1 MTPRLALL
9 VFAAAVA
16 ADTPLPLKVIRVA
29 PTGDA
34 DPATIVTVTFDRP
47 VAGSL
52 DRTVD
57 PRSALVLEPQVAGTF
72 DWRDPVTVRFRP
84 AAPLP
89 PSLTVRV
96 TVTTAFQAMD
106 GSSLAQPHQFTFR
119 VRGPRVLTGLP
130 AGPDQSARF
139 LTPDTRFRVV
149 LSTPADS
156 SLVARMIYLE
166 MNRACPVPGVIAL
179 RPGPQV
185 AIPEDAP
192 WQFKEAG
199 GWERD
204 RSVDRLRRVV
214 LLTPERPLPHG
225 CTGFLV
231 APAFI
236 DREQPGELAHWA
248 IQTYGD
254 FQLTQTACRGNEF
267 CPTGP
272 FVLTFSTPVK
282 GAELLRRLS
291 IAPKVDF
298 SIADTAE
305 VSEHWVVNATLKPRT
320 GYLVTVDSALTDV
333 FGQRL
338 TGYPVKAFGTTGFR
352 PSVSHVQGRT
362 MVERLGRRTL
372 GITYVNVDTLEV
384 LTIPVPDS
392 LEGRF
397 LSRSWYA
404 WGDEWSALAGRA
416 TRRRI
421 PLGAARDRVSLY
433 GLELPAPD
441 ASKPGTPTL
450 FLIRATSPRL
460 RRPDS
465 AAGRQPL
472 EPNQPIALVQVTDLG
487 VHARI
492 GVEEGVV
499 WVTGASD
506 GRVRPGAT
514 VLLRDA
520 GGKVLG
526 RAVTDS
532 LGLARFRGLKR
543 SAPRPN
549 PGGEVDWETR
559 NFDGYVDVRLGRDRA
574 LVGINQYDPDL
585 SPWRFNVASAW
596 GDERLPAAA
605 AVFTERGIYRPGDS
619 VFAKAIVRTGM
630 LGALKTPARTDS
642 VKIVF
647 RDRDEGVLRERTL
660 APSAFGTLQQ
670 SVRLPAGAALG
681 YYRVG
686 VSLKRQGE
694 WQEIAQASYRVAEY
708 RPPEFLVDVT
718 ADTAARFDGD
728 TMVAN
733 VSARYL
739 FGAPMGRARVTWT
752 LRQSALSPWE
762 SAIPNAEGYFVG
774 AQGWWWEEYQGEDPT
789 TVSESHVDTLD
800 AGGQLAVRAPLKVV
814 KEGRATLATLDAVVT
829 DVNRQ
834 TVYASASTVV
844 HPAEFYLGAKPEGE
858 TYFWK
863 AGTPQ
868 AIRVI
873 AARPDG
879 RRLDG
884 IAVTGV
890 LIRREWHQVRR
901 EHEGWSEL
909 VGEWVSD
916 TVGRCR
922 VTTTAAGA
930 LCSVTPALAGNYT
943 VELRARDRAGHQV
956 VTSLFRWATGA
967 GWVPWSDESQFKMDV
982 IPDKTRYAIGDT
994 ATVLF
999 ASPFTDAEAW
1009 ITVERE
1015 GLLAQR
1021 RLRVTDGAMTLKFPI
1036 TEAWAPNAFIS
1047 IVVARGRS
1055 APPGPL
1061 DDPGRP
1067 TIRVGYAAVRV
1078 TPERKRLTVT
1088 IRPDQ
1093 AEYRPAQRARFALEV
1108 TQQEGGGARS
1118 EVTLWAVDE
1127 GVLSLTGYRTPDP
1140 LDLIYR
1146 ARGLG
1151 LRLGSNLV
1159 AVAPQVPAGDKG
1171 RNPGGGGGEGAAE
1184 VLRSRFRTTAFFLGS
1199 VLTDSA
1205 GKGSASVIL
1214 PDNLTTFRV
1223 MAVAVTAG
1231 DRYGNGQSPLLVT
1244 RPLLAR
1250 AALPR
1255 FVRPGDRFEA
1265 GVVVNHRLG
1274 GTPTVRVAARA
1285 EGARLGGASARTVTL
1300 EAGRGRETRFDF
1312 TAVPGDSASF
1322 RFDVAGARDSDAVQ
1336 VKIPVRPPGR
1346 AAADVIS
1353 GIVRDSAS
1361 AAFVLPAGLDLARS
1375 RLTLSVGSSP
1385 VALLKSYATWYRAY
1399 PYYCSEQVASALTP
1413 MLALYRARRLA
1424 GADAGDTLALRRDI
1438 LSALDILV
1446 RRQRPN
1452 GGIGMWSATDWTS
1465 PWLTAHAGGVLLDA
1479 RAAGFA
1485 IRDTVLA
1492 GVAEFLRESLKQSQ
1506 PVFLAVSLGENEVR
1520 ARLTERLAVAEY
1532 LSRAGRRDRSL
1543 ENDLL
1548 RQSVL
1553 LSPESRLTLATLLAR
1568 GNDLASAR
1576 RLLDPVWRSVTL
1588 EGRTVSVPDSLISR
1602 FYFKSLVR
1610 PPALLLEATLAVDP
1624 SHPLVVPLFE
1634 TVVSRV
1640 RQRSGGWWNTQDY
1653 AAAVRAVNAWLR
1665 HFPPAGQP
1673 VIEVR
1678 GGGRVLTARDSSV
1691 ALTGMITQQGDSGVL
1706 QLRLVN
1712 RAGGGSPGYY
1722 ALTVTQIPREVPN
1735 RPDYRGMVVERW
1747 YESYETGRPVVEVT
1761 EGDLVRVRIR
1771 VTVPEDRAFVVVD
1784 DGLPGGLE
1792 AIDLS
1797 LRTVGGLP
1805 GPGAADS
1812 TEGREDRDGGRGDS
1826 GELRQEVWDFGTW
1839 DGGWW
1844 SPFDH
1849 RELRDDRVVYSARAL
1864 WKGAWTASYLARAT
1878 TPGVF
1883 VRPPVHAEEMY
1894 NPAVYGRSD
1903 GGVFTVR
1910 ARAP

>member
-9 VFAAAVA
+9 VLAAAVA
-16 ADTPLPLKVIRVA
+16 AGPVLPLKVIRVA

-57 PRSALVLEPQVAGTF
+57 PRSVLTIDPVLPGTF

-84 AAPLP
+84 ATPLP
-89 PSLTVRV
+89 PSTEVRV
-96 TVTTAFQAMD
+96 TVTTGFQAMD
-106 GSSLAQPHQFTFR
+106 GSSLAEPHQFTFR
-119 VRGPRVLTGLP
+119 VRGPRVLAGVP

-139 LTPDTRFRVV
+139 LEPDSRFRLV
-149 LSTPADS
+149 LSTTADS
-156 SLVARMIYLE
+156 ALLARMVYLE
-166 MNRACPVPGVIAL
+166 MNRACPVAGVIAL
-179 RPGPQV
+179 RPGPQLP
-185 AIPEDAP
+185 IPDDAP

-204 RSVDRLRRVV
+204 RSLDRFRRLVV
-214 LLTPERPLPHG
+214 MTPARPLPHG
-225 CTGFLV
+225 CTGALV
-231 APAFI
+231 SPAFI
-236 DREQPGELAHWA
+236 DRDQPGDLARWN
-248 IQTYGD
+248 IETYGSFTLRD
-254 FQLTQTACRGNEF
+254 ASCRRKEF

-272 FVLTFSTPVK
+272 FTLSFSTPVK
-282 GAELLRRLS
+282 GAEVLRRLT
-291 IAPKVDF
+291 IAPKIDF
-298 SIADTAE
+298 SIADTSD

-320 GYLVTVDSALTDV
+320 GYLVTIDSGLTDT
-333 FGQRL
+333 FGQRI
-338 TGYPVKAFGTTGFR
+338 TGYPVKAFGTTGYR

-384 LTIPVPDS
+384 LTIAVPDS

-397 LSRSWYA
+397 LSRSWYS
-404 WGDEWSALAGRA
+404 WGDEWTTLASRA
-416 TRRRI
+416 VRRKI

-450 FLIRATSPRL
+450 FLVRATSPRL
-460 RRPDS
+460 RRSDLPGNR
-465 AAGRQPL
+465 AQL
-472 EPNQPIALVQVTDLG
+472 EPNQPIALVQITDLG
-487 VHARI
+487 VHAKI

-499 WVTGASD
+499 WVTGAGD
-506 GRVRPGAT
+506 GKARRGAA
-514 VLLRDA
+514 VMLRDA
-520 GGKVLG
+520 KGKVLA
-526 RAVTDS
+526 RSMTDS
-532 LGLARFRGLKR
+532 LGIARFRGLKR
-543 SAPRPN
+543 PPFPKDPDGAI
-549 PGGEVDWETR
+549 DWETR
-559 NFDGYVDVRLGRDRA
+559 NFDGYVDVRLGTDRA
-574 LVGINQYDPDL
+574 LVGVNQYDPDL
-585 SPWRFNVASAW
+585 SPWRFNVSSAW
-596 GDERLPAAA
+596 GDERIPAAA

-619 VFAKAIVRTGM
+619 VFVKAIVRTGM
-630 LGALKTPARTDS
+630 LGALKVPARTDS

-647 RDRDEGVLRERTL
+647 KDRDDGVLRERTL
-660 APSAFGTLQQ
+660 VPSVFGTLQQ
-670 SVRLPAGAALG
+670 SVRLPAGAPLG
-681 YYRVG
+681 YYQVG

-694 WQEIAQASYRVAEY
+694 WLEVAQTSYKVAEY

-718 ADTAARFDGD
+718 ADTGIRFDGD
-728 TMVAN
+728 TLVAHIG
-733 VSARYL
+733 ARYL

-752 LRQSALSPWE
+752 IRQSALSPWAG
-762 SAIPNAEGYFVG
+762 SIPNAEGYFVG
-774 AQGWWWEEYQGEDPT
+774 NQGFWWEEYGGESRT
-789 TVSESHVDTLD
+789 SVSESHVDTLD
-800 AGGQLAVRAPLKVV
+800 AGGQFTVRAPLKVV
-814 KEGRATLATLDAVVT
+814 EEGRATQATLDAVVT

-834 TVYASASTVV
+834 TVYASVSATV
-844 HPAEFYLGAKPEGE
+844 HPAEFYLGARPEGAA
-858 TYFWK
+858 YFWR
-863 AGTPQ
+863 AGQPQ
-868 AIRVI
+868 SIRVI

-884 IAVTGV
+884 IAVSGV

-901 EHEGWSEL
+901 EHDGWAEL

-916 TVGRCR
+916 TTGRCR
-922 VTTTAAGA
+922 VTTTAEGA
-930 LCSVTPALAGNYT
+930 LCHLTPVLAGNYT
-943 VELRARDRAGHQV
+943 VELRARDRLGHSV
-956 VTSLFRWATGA
+956 VTSLYRWATGA

-982 IPDKTRYAIGDT
+982 IPDKTRYTIGDT

-999 ASPFTDAEAW
+999 ASPFTNAEAW

-1015 GLLAQR
+1015 GLLEQR
-1021 RLRVTDGAMTLKFPI
+1021 RLKITDGATTLKFPI

-1055 APPGPL
+1055 AAPGPL

-1067 TIRVGYAAVRV
+1067 TIRVGYAALRV

-1088 IRPDQ
+1088 VKADR
-1093 AEYRPAQRARFALEV
+1093 AEYRPAARARFALEV
-1108 TQQEGGGARS
+1108 KQQGGTGARS

-1127 GVLSLTGYRTPDP
+1127 GVLSLTGYQTPDP

-1199 VLTDSA
+1199 VVTDSA
-1205 GKGSASVIL
+1205 GRGSATVTL

-1255 FVRPGDRFEA
+1255 FLRPGDRFEA

-1285 EGARLGGASARTVTL
+1285 DGARLGGAATRTVTL
-1300 EAGRGRETRFDF
+1300 EAGRGRETRFGF
-1312 TAVPGDSASF
+1312 TALPGDSATF
-1322 RFDVAGARDSDAVQ
+1322 RFDVGGASDSDAVQ
-1336 VKIPVRPPGR
+1336 VRIPLRPPSR
-1346 AAADVIS
+1346 AAAAVIS
-1353 GIVRDSAS
+1353 GVLRDTATAVFS
-1361 AAFVLPAGLDLARS
+1361 LPSGLDLTRS
-1375 RLTLSVGSSP
+1375 RLTLSIGSSP
-1385 VALLKSYATWYRAY
+1385 VALLKSYASYYRVY
-1399 PYYCSEQVASALTP
+1399 PYHCSEQVSSALTP
-1413 MLALYRARRLA
+1413 MLALYRARKLP
-1424 GADAGDTLALRRDI
+1424 GADAGDTTALRRDI
-1438 LSALDILV
+1438 LSALEILV

-1465 PWLTAHAGGVLLDA
+1465 PWLTAHAGAVLLDA
-1479 RAAGFA
+1479 RELGFA
-1485 IRDTVLA
+1485 VREPVLA
-1492 GVAEFLRESLKQSQ
+1492 GVAEFLRESLKHSQSM
-1506 PVFLAVSLGENEVR
+1506 VLLVSLGENEVR
-1520 ARLTERLAVAEY
+1520 ARLAERLAVAEY

-1543 ENDLL
+1543 ENDLV
-1548 RQSVL
+1548 RQAAL
-1553 LSPESRLTLATLLAR
+1553 LSPESRLTLAMILAR
-1568 GNDLASAR
+1568 GSDLAAAR
-1576 RLLDPVWRSVTL
+1576 RLLEPAWRAVTV
-1588 EGRTVSVPDSLISR
+1588 EGRTATVPDSLMSR
-1602 FYFKSLVR
+1602 FYFRSMVR
-1610 PPALLLEATLAVDP
+1610 PAALLLEATLAVEP
-1624 SHPLVVPLFE
+1624 AHPLVAPLFE

-1640 RQRSGGWWNTQDY
+1640 RQRDQWWWNTQDY
-1653 AAAVRAVNAWLR
+1653 AAAVRAANAWLR
-1665 HFPPAGQP
+1665 RFPPSGPP
-1673 VIEVR
+1673 VVEVR

-1691 ALTGMITQQGDSGVL
+1691 ALAGMVTQRGDSGTL
-1706 QLRLVN
+1706 QVHLAN
-1712 RAGGGSPGYY
+1712 GAGARSPAYF
-1722 ALTVTQIPREVPN
+1722 ALTVTQIPREVPT
-1735 RPDYRGMVVERW
+1735 RPDYRGIVVERW
-1747 YESYETGRPVVEVT
+1747 YENYLSGKPVT
-1761 EGDLVRVRIR
+1761 EVQEGELVRVRIR

-1784 DGLPGGLE
+1784 DGLPAGLE
-1792 AIDLS
+1792 AVDLS

-1805 GPGAADS
+1805 GPGTADTS
-1812 TEGREDRDGGRGDS
+1812 EGRADRESGRGDIE
-1826 GELRQEVWDFGTW
+1826 ELSPVWDFGSW

-1849 RELRDDRVVYSARAL
+1849 RELRDDRVVYSARSL
-1864 WKGAWTASYLARAT
+1864 WKGVWTASYIARAT

-1910 ARAP
+1910 ARAQ